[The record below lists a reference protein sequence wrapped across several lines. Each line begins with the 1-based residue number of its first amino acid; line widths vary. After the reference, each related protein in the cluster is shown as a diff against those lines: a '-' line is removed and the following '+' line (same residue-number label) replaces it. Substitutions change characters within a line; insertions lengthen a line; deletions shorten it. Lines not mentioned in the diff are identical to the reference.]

1 MSSAAPGREL
11 RELHERLHELEAR
24 FAFQDE
30 IIQVLNPQV
39 AALDR
44 RVHELEAQLRAQR
57 QDLSALRDGLGHDV
71 RSEAPPPH
79 F

>member
-1 MSSAAPGREL
+1 MSSTAADLEL
-11 RELHERLHELEAR
+11 QKLLERLHELEAR

-44 RVHELEAQLRAQR
+44 RVLQSEAQLRALR
-57 QDLSALRDGLGHDV
+57 QDLSALRDALGHDV